1 MANNNQTYTTTVV
14 INDAQAKRQV
24 QEMEKEIQGYRKE
37 MDKAYSSG
45 NKALGDAY
53 AKKIKTTS
61 KELNRLKLETMD
73 VNKILN
79 NLSDAS
85 INQLQKAARSLNS
98 QMKNLS
104 TSSDE
109 FRRKAEQLKQVNT
122 ALANARAEYRASSSW
137 TSRLADG
144 FNKWQGAIIGAA
156 GAITGL
162 TMTVR
167 KSVDAYAEME
177 EAMADVRKYTGMTD
191 EEIRELNEDLKKMDT
206 RTSRE
211 ELNALAGD
219 AGRLGIQG
227 KEAILEF
234 VDAADKI
241 HVALGDDLGESAVR
255 DIGKLSQTFGD
266 ADNMGLR
273 GAMLATGSAVNEL
286 AQSSSAAAGYIV
298 DFTAKIAG
306 SANQA
311 GLAQTQ
317 VMGYASVLDQNMQQM
332 EVSSTAL
339 SQLLTKMFQDPAKFA
354 RLAGVEVGKF
364 SELLRTD
371 ANQALLTFLGSMK
384 AKGGFDSLAPM
395 FAEMGLS
402 GQRCVG
408 VLSTLATNLDEI
420 KTQQEI
426 AAQAFK
432 EGTSVLT
439 EFDVQNNTVQAGL
452 DKAKKRFNEIAVELG
467 YNLYPVA
474 KYTITTFS
482 LLTKALL
489 AIISVIKNCR
499 VTIIAATSA
508 LVLWN
513 AAAIKA
519 LVIEKVTVA
528 LKAARTAFLALSNAL
543 KVNPWVL
550 FISALATVSA
560 GIIEF
565 VSRSKDATRQS
576 DALAES
582 AKRQKEAQ
590 EQVGKKTSELASKYK
605 SLQTQWKTLSTEQEK
620 IGWIKRNQQAFADL
634 GISINNVNQAE
645 NYMVKNAKKVTDA
658 LKSIAEAAVW
668 QEKLQQAVQEKAEWE
683 SKSNGRVK
691 YKKVGNRTEG
701 LSQEELTAVTD
712 YRRGE
717 IQAGNPVHLDSRVL
731 TQKEIDM
738 VTGMRVKAARATYQK
753 TRDVFDKEIDYA
765 AKKLSEISA
774 KIEDIEGMTPPA
786 PAGDTGG
793 GGSDTKENP
802 MKAKEQEIQDTYNK
816 QLLLQKEVLA
826 AELRNTE
833 LTTEQKKQAEQDYNA
848 DVYALSQERY
858 ARLRDLYAK
867 DSVEWNQWEEKRVS
881 EQVAH
886 DKERLQ
892 AEADMLKKK
901 MEERIKLEEDAK
913 KKTDEIK
920 NDALDIA
927 TNDDNELQKLS
938 QHLAQQQAI
947 LNDFHNQ
954 GLISEEEY
962 QQALD
967 AIREA
972 HGEVQKRQ
980 VEDQIKKTKEKVE
993 FALQQVSSIIS
1004 GIAANVSASYEA
1016 EKAAIQER
1024 YDAEIEAARE
1034 AGQDTT
1040 QLEKQKRKE
1049 IQAVELKQI
1058 EAESNAQQAQALI
1071 NIAMGVTKAI
1081 AEYVYPYNMIVAA
1094 ITTAMGMVQLDTIR
1108 KQAEARKS
1116 AISGGYY
1123 AGGFTGGK
1131 DYHREAGVVH
1141 EGEFVANHESVN
1153 NPAIMPLLNLIDSA
1167 QRNNT
1172 AGSLTREDISR
1183 QLGTTQ
1189 QAPPVVNVQTDNRQ
1203 LEGTLNKVTDAVSN
1217 LSRQIEDGIETNI
1230 SIQELEKKRK
1240 TYNKLIGA

>member
-24 QEMEKEIQGYRKE
+24 QAMEKEVQGYRKE

-45 NKALGDAY
+45 NKALGDSY
-53 AKKIKTTS
+53 AKKIKATN

-85 INQLQKAARSLNS
+85 LNQLQKAAKSLNS

-109 FRRKAEQLKQVNT
+109 FRKKAEQLKQVNT

-156 GAITGL
+156 GAITGI

-167 KSVDAYAEME
+167 KSVDAYASME

-191 EEIRELNEDLKKMDT
+191 EEVRELNEDLKKMDT

-354 RLAGVEVGKF
+354 HLAGVEVGKF

-439 EFDVQNNTVQAGL
+439 EFEVQNNTVQAGL
-452 DKAKKRFNEIAVELG
+452 EKAKKAFNEIAVELG

-474 KYTITTFS
+474 KYTITGFS
-482 LLTKALL
+482 VLTKVLL
-489 AIISVIKNCR
+489 AFISVIKNCR
-499 VTIIAATSA
+499 VTIIAATAA

-519 LVIEKVTVA
+519 LVVEKVTTA
-528 LKAARTAFLALSNAL
+528 LKATKAAFIALSNAL

-550 FISALATVSA
+550 FVSALATVTA

-565 VSRSKDATRQS
+565 ISRTKDATKQS

-582 AKRQKEAQ
+582 AKRQKETQ
-590 EQVGKKTSELASKYK
+590 EQVGKKTSELVSKYRT
-605 SLQTQWKTLSTEQEK
+605 LQIQWKALSTEQEK
-620 IGWIKRNQQAFADL
+620 NTWIKKNQQAFAEL

-683 SKSNGRVK
+683 QNTNGRVK
-691 YKKVGNRTEG
+691 FRKADNQLYGNLSDAEKQG
-701 LSQEELTAVTD
+701 LKDAGIE
-712 YRRGE
+712 RG
-717 IQAGNPVHLDSRVL
+717 GGSRL
-731 TQKEIDM
+731 TQQEINY
-738 VTGMRVKAARATYQK
+738 VNSMRLKAARTTYQK
-753 TRDVFDKEIDYA
+753 SRDMFDKEIDYA
-765 AKKLSEISA
+765 AKKLADVSS
-774 KIEDIEGMTPPA
+774 KIDDIEGMTPPA
-786 PAGDTGG
+786 PSGDTSG
-793 GGSDTKENP
+793 GGSGSGTTDNP

-826 AELRNTE
+826 GELNNVE
-833 LTTEQKKQAEQDYNA
+833 LTAEQKLQAEKDYNA

-867 DSVEWNQWEEKRVS
+867 DSVEWNQWEDKRLT

-892 AEADMLKKK
+892 AEAEAIKQ
-901 MEERIKLEEDAK
+901 KLEERLKLEEEAK

-920 NDALDIA
+920 NDALSIA
-927 TNDDNELQKLS
+927 HQDEDELQQLRL
-938 QHLAQQQAI
+938 HLQQQEMI
-947 LNDFHNQ
+947 LRQYRDQ
-954 GLISEEEY
+954 QLISEEEY

-972 HGEVQKRQ
+972 HGEVSKQQAEEIGDDWR
-980 VEDQIKKTKEKVE
+980 KKTL
-993 FALQQVSSIIS
+993 FALQQVSNIIKGVS
-1004 GIAANVSASYEA
+1004 SYVSASYEA
-1016 EKAAIQER
+1016 EKAAVEER
-1024 YDAEIEAARE
+1024 YNAEIEAARE
-1034 AGQDTT
+1034 AGEDTT
-1040 QLEKQKRKE
+1040 EIEKKKKKE
-1049 IQAVELKQI
+1049 IQAIELKQI
-1058 EAESNAQQAQALI
+1058 EAETNAQIAESLI
-1071 NIAMGVTKAI
+1071 NVAMSVTKTLA
-1081 AEYVYPYNMIVAA
+1081 AYAYPYNVIAAA
-1094 ITTAMGMVQLDTIR
+1094 ITSALGMVQVATIQ
-1108 KQAEARKS
+1108 KQAEARKA
-1116 AISGGYY
+1116 AISSGYY

-1153 NPAIMPLLNLIDSA
+1153 NPAILPLLNLIDSA

-1172 AGSLTREDISR
+1172 AGALTREDISR

-1189 QAPPVVNVQTDNRQ
+1189 SVPPVVNVQTDNRQ
-1203 LEGTLNKVTDAVSN
+1203 LEGTLNKVTDAVSE

-1240 TYNKLIGA
+1240 TYNKLISA

>member
-45 NKALGDAY
+45 DKALGDAY

-122 ALANARAEYRASSSW
+122 ALANARAEFRASSSW

-191 EEIRELNEDLKKMDT
+191 EEVRELNEDLEKMDT

-211 ELNALAGD
+211 GLNALAGD

-474 KYTITTFS
+474 KYTITGFGVMTKV
-482 LLTKALL
+482 LLTL
-489 AIISVIKNCR
+489 IDVVKNCR
-499 VTIIAATSA
+499 VTIVAATIA
-508 LVLWN
+508 LVAWN
-513 AAAIKA
+513 AAALKA
-519 LVIEKVTVA
+519 MVIEKVTAAINAAKVA
-528 LKAARTAFLALSNAL
+528 WAALTKVMKQHAWGIITTAIALAAAALADFYIHQKKVNTAQRTFNEIEKETSSRLKDETSKIRALDEMVHNQNLSYDVRNQKLKELKELVPDYHAELKKEGKLVNDNRIAIENYCKALEKSIRMKVSEEKLEKLVREQMDLEEQKEKQEQRTRKAYQKAFPTQNGKQIGVLQGAPGGGSGDMLTEYHRESSALDDLNRKLEENRQAREKLAKVINKSSSSSTGGGSNDNGGGGDNSNA
-543 KVNPWVL
+543 
-550 FISALATVSA
+550 
-560 GIIEF
+560 G
-565 VSRSKDATRQS
+565 
-576 DALAES
+576 
-582 AKRQKEAQ
+582 
-590 EQVGKKTSELASKYK
+590 G
-605 SLQTQWKTLSTEQEK
+605 
-620 IGWIKRNQQAFADL
+620 
-634 GISINNVNQAE
+634 
-645 NYMVKNAKKVTDA
+645 
-658 LKSIAEAAVW
+658 
-668 QEKLQQAVQEKAEWE
+668 
-683 SKSNGRVK
+683 
-691 YKKVGNRTEG
+691 
-701 LSQEELTAVTD
+701 
-712 YRRGE
+712 
-717 IQAGNPVHLDSRVL
+717 
-731 TQKEIDM
+731 
-738 VTGMRVKAARATYQK
+738 
-753 TRDVFDKEIDYA
+753 
-765 AKKLSEISA
+765 
-774 KIEDIEGMTPPA
+774 
-786 PAGDTGG
+786 GDTDIKG
-793 GGSDTKENP
+793 GGSDSKENP
-802 MKAKEQEIQDTYNK
+802 MKALEQEIQDTYNK

-826 AELRNTE
+826 GELNNVE
-833 LTTEQKKQAEQDYNA
+833 LTAEQKLQAEKDYNA

-867 DSVEWNQWEEKRVS
+867 DSVEWNQWEDKRLT

-892 AEADMLKKK
+892 AEAEAIKQKL
-901 MEERIKLEEDAK
+901 EERIKLEEDAK

-920 NDALDIA
+920 NDALGIA
-927 TNDDNELQKLS
+927 HQNEDELQQLRL
-938 QHLAQQQAI
+938 HLQQQEMI
-947 LNDFHNQ
+947 LRQFRDQ
-954 GLISEEEY
+954 QLISEEEY

-972 HGEVQKRQ
+972 HGEVSKQQAEEIGDDWR
-980 VEDQIKKTKEKVE
+980 KKTL
-993 FALQQVSSIIS
+993 FALQQVSNIIKGVS
-1004 GIAANVSASYEA
+1004 SYVSASYEA
-1016 EKAAIQER
+1016 EKAAVEER
-1024 YDAEIEAARE
+1024 YNAEIEAARE
-1034 AGQDTT
+1034 AGEDTT
-1040 QLEKQKRKE
+1040 EIEKKKKKE
-1049 IQAVELKQI
+1049 IRAIELKQI
-1058 EAESNAQQAQALI
+1058 EAETNAQIAESLI
-1071 NIAMGVTKAI
+1071 NTAIGVTMALRQGGGI
-1081 AEYVYPYNMIVAA
+1081 FGPILAGIV
-1094 ITTAMGMVQLDTIR
+1094 TALGMVQLATIQ

-1203 LEGTLNKVTDAVSN
+1203 LEGTLNKVTDAVSE

-1240 TYNKLIGA
+1240 TYNKLISA